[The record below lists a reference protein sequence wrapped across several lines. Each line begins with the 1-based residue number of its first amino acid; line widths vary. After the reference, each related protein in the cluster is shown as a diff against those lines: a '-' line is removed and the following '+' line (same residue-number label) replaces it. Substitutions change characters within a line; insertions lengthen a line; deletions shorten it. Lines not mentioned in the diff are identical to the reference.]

1 MEGRVCLG
9 VFSTAQPV
17 LCPRALLVT
26 VSPGLLSFGGP
37 ASASS
42 HADLHG
48 SVLQKSHGPR
58 SRDMHS
64 DFHLQRVA
72 SETCDA
78 EKGLLTP
85 SLCAFTA
92 GMVQCINL
100 PGVHF
105 YSQGASSTLRLWFL
119 TTDPVT
125 FSKDHE
131 SLLLKSSLDG
141 SNIVWLKDH
150 LQEGYSGLTEAARGW
165 GGKPWLG
172 NGKGLSQRQ
181 RAGQKGP
188 QANDA
193 QCLFCPGASLHLAE
207 LQEGH
212 WDRMN
217 QGGEEGSVVTCHS
230 CLF

>member
-1 MEGRVCLG
+1 MDTPRTRSSQGYPVEGRVCLG

-26 VSPGLLSFGGP
+26 VSPGLLPFGGP
-37 ASASS
+37 ASTSS
-42 HADLHG
+42 PADLHG
-48 SVLQKSHGPR
+48 SVLRKSHGPR
-58 SRDMHS
+58 SRDMHG

-100 PGVHF
+100 SGVHF

-125 FSKDHE
+125 FSRDHE
-131 SLLLKSSLDG
+131 SLLLKSSVDG

-150 LQEGYSGLTEAARGW
+150 LQEGYSGLMEAARGW

-172 NGKGLSQRQ
+172 NRKGLRQCQ
-181 RAGQKGP
+181 RAGDHRLMMPSVHSALGP
-188 QANDA
+188 PFT
-193 QCLFCPGASLHLAE
+193 LLSY
-207 LQEGH
+207 
-212 WDRMN
+212 RK
-217 QGGEEGSVVTCHS
+217 VTGIE
-230 CLF
+230 